1 MTEAEFRALV
11 KERMV
16 RKHSW
21 TVLLDCSSN
30 TPMPSGLIG
39 AADLLFGAPG
49 PAVVFLETKAPG
61 KKRTPAQVAWF
72 KKLEPYL
79 CDHIRYVCTDN
90 WDDWSDAVSDLM

>member
-1 MTEAEFRALV
+1 MTEAEFREHV
-11 KERMV
+11 KREMHWHGWR
-16 RKHSW
+16 
-21 TVLLDCSSN
+21 VLLDFSDRHK
-30 TPMPSGLIG
+30 MPAGLIG
-39 AADLLFGAPG
+39 APDILFVTMSNVLVWFEA
-49 PAVVFLETKAPG
+49 KAPG